1 MSVSIEEFKAFQ
13 EAIQDRS
20 MRLELRVQ
28 ENTEITQTVAANT
41 QGVVDAFNAATGA
54 FKVLEFIGKMAK
66 PLIWVLGLGATVAMN
81 AAALKASISS
91 FFSHLVK

>member
-1 MSVSIEEFKAFQ
+1 MSVSIEEFKASQ
-13 EAIQDRS
+13 EAIHNRFLA
-20 MRLELRVQ
+20 LESQVQ
-28 ENTEITQTVAANT
+28 ENTNITQTVAENT

-66 PLIWVLGLGATVAMN
+66 PLIWVLGLGATVAVN

-91 FFSHLVK
+91 FLAHVFK